1 MPIPEEEQKQII
13 PRIRH
18 LLTVLGMPQSQ
29 FAARLGINP
38 ANMSKHLSGKLP
50 ITKGLINRIAL
61 DFGVSRTWLTTGQ
74 DVPFAKTEADHLQHV
89 SSNNNDK
96 GDSRQTK
103 RDANVPIYDIDVT
116 AGFGPLSRIFTD
128 ENVVGTVSLPQMRNP
143 ETLRI
148 VRVTGDSMTPTL
160 PNGAYIAIREWQSST
175 ILWGQI
181 YVVVMEDFRMV
192 KVVRRH
198 VNDSKVTLHS
208 LNPDYDDIDVRRADI
223 SGLYLVEAILNYTPL
238 Y

>member
-1 MPIPEEEQKQII
+1 MPIPQDEQKEII
-13 PRIRH
+13 LRIRH
-18 LLTVLGMPQSQ
+18 LLTVLGMPQSR
-29 FAARLGINP
+29 FAARLGVNP

-50 ITKGLINRIAL
+50 ITQGLINRIAL
-61 DFGVSRTWLTTGQ
+61 DYGVSRTWLTTGQ
-74 DVPFAKTEADHLQHV
+74 DVPFAKTEADRLKQV
-89 SSNNNDK
+89 SGTTRAFSDA
-96 GDSRQTK
+96 
-103 RDANVPIYDIDVT
+103 ANVPVYDIDVT

-128 ENVVGTVSLPQMRNP
+128 ENVIGTICLPQMRNP

-160 PNGAYIAIREWQSST
+160 PNGAYIAIREWQSDT

-198 VNDSKVTLHS
+198 ESDSKVTLHS
-208 LNPDYDDIDVRRADI
+208 INPDYDDIDVRRADI
-223 SGLYLVEAILNYTPL
+223 VGLYLVEAILNYTPL